1 MKFTRANLFI
11 VRTDAFSRAG
21 QNHGLPNSNGAPR
34 PNATRVR
41 NIRSPSGRLAAN
53 WHVCPQTRR
62 LECSWS
68 FEALSSG
75 DLVMSLRTWDHAKA
89 ALWANALAS
98 SFDAPSSP
106 QPISIVTNS

>member
-21 QNHGLPNSNGAPR
+21 QNHGLPNSNGAAR
-34 PNATRVR
+34 PKATRVR
-41 NIRSPSGRLAAN
+41 NIRRPSGRLAAN

-62 LECSWS
+62 FECSWS

-75 DLVMSLRTWDHAKA
+75 DLRTWDHAGGAMGKR
-89 ALWANALAS
+89 
-98 SFDAPSSP
+98 FGV
-106 QPISIVTNS
+106 II